1 MLSLRQGDVQAVER
15 WAAGRD
21 LENYLKET
29 DIEDVQNLGSA
40 VILSYELIIFA
51 RLLIAKERF
60 GEALSLLKKLLPS
73 LEKLDHQSKI
83 YEIRILTAIALQA
96 SGDVGG
102 ALSAINN
109 VLTAAESEGFKR
121 VFMDEGTLV
130 CDLIEESVSRGYDS
144 KFARDVLTSL
154 KGKRVELQPI
164 AMAANL
170 VEPLSDREIQ
180 VLRMLESELSIPEIA
195 SHLHV
200 AVSTLRTHIRNI
212 YSKLD
217 VHSRFEAVSKA
228 RDLNLI

>member
-1 MLSLRQGDVQAVER
+1 
-15 WAAGRD
+15 
-21 LENYLKET
+21 
-29 DIEDVQNLGSA
+29 
-40 VILSYELIIFA
+40 
-51 RLLIAKERF
+51 
-60 GEALSLLKKLLPS
+60 
-73 LEKLDHQSKI
+73 
-83 YEIRILTAIALQA
+83 
-96 SGDVGG
+96 
-102 ALSAINN
+102 
-109 VLTAAESEGFKR
+109 
-121 VFMDEGTLV
+121 
-130 CDLIEESVSRGYDS
+130 LIEESVSRGYDS
-144 KFARDVLTSL
+144 KFARDVLASL

-195 SHLHV
+195 GHLHV